1 MKPAMNTFLA
11 ACAALAL
18 AACATA
24 DQTASADAAA
34 GERDCFAAS
43 SINGYNVVDDH
54 NVVVR
59 VGASRNYNF
68 NLDWNAR
75 DLDWSN
81 AIAIR
86 SSTNFI
92 CTGNGL
98 GVRIIGGEPRR
109 DYFVRE
115 ITRAPDRQ
123 PAAEQQQGS

>member
-1 MKPAMNTFLA
+1 MKRFLLA
-11 ACAALAL
+11 ACTALAL

-24 DQTASADAAA
+24 ETDASANAAP
-34 GERDCFAAS
+34 GDRDCFSAS

-54 NVVVR
+54 NVSVR
-59 VGASRNYNF
+59 VGANRNYNL

-86 SSTNFI
+86 STTSFI
-92 CTGNGL
+92 CTGSGL
-98 GVRIIGGEPRR
+98 GTRIYGGDPPR

-115 ITRAPDRQ
+115 ITRLPDRQ
-123 PAAEQQQGS
+123 TPAEQPQGS

>member
-1 MKPAMNTFLA
+1 MKTLLA

-24 DQTASADAAA
+24 DQTAGASANAAP
-34 GERDCFAAS
+34 GDRDCFAAS

-54 NVVVR
+54 NVTVR
-59 VGASRNYNF
+59 VGASRNYNLA
-68 NLDWNAR
+68 LDWNAR

-86 SSTNFI
+86 STTNFI

-98 GVRIIGGEPRR
+98 GVRIYGGDPAR
-109 DYFVRE
+109 DYFVRD
-115 ITRAPDRQ
+115 ITRLPDRQ
-123 PAAEQQQGS
+123 PAAAQQQQGS